1 MPGIR
6 IIGGS
11 ARGRRLRLVP
21 GTTTRPIT
29 DRVKEALF
37 DILGEDVVEAAVLDL
52 FAGTGQVVQES
63 GQAPVG
69 TRIETRLTRGR
80 LVSRVEEQHDQ

>member
-1 MPGIR
+1 
-6 IIGGS
+6 
-11 ARGRRLRLVP
+11 ARLRRGLRNRLDQLQAQLASRSAALHALSPLQVL
-21 GTTTRPIT
+21 GRGYTVTRI
-29 DRVKEALF
+29 
-37 DILGEDVVEAAVLDL
+37 
-52 FAGTGQVVQES
+52 AGTGQVVQES